1 MKLKFIA
8 IASVFLL
15 TLSASAQIDRTQQP
29 KPGPAPTISLEKPYE
44 FELKN
49 GLKVLVVENHKLPK
63 VSYSLRIEN
72 TPILEGEIAGVSQIL
87 SAMLGNGTT
96 TISKDDFNE
105 EVDFLGASINFGAT
119 SASASSLTKYSNRIL
134 ELMAD
139 AAINPL
145 FTEEEFQKEKDKAI
159 EGLKSN
165 KKSIDA
171 VASRVSNALS
181 YGKNHPY
188 GEFVTEETLNAITL
202 DNVRSYYQKYF
213 NPNKAYLVVVG
224 DVEASKVKREIKK
237 RFNNWQESVD
247 VTRTMTAS
255 SPNLPYTQINFVD
268 MPNAVQSSIKFTNNV
283 NLKMNEEDYHA
294 VLLANY
300 ILGGGGEGY
309 LFLNLRE
316 DKAYTYGSYSSV
328 STNKYIGNFSATAS
342 VRNMVTDSSVVA
354 MLSEI
359 KRIRTEKVDTQRLK
373 DAKAKYTGSFVLA
386 IERPETVARYALN
399 TKINSLPEDFYKTY
413 LSKINAVTQD
423 DILRV
428 ANKYFLADNGRIVI
442 VGKGSEVIPNLE
454 KSGIP
459 VKYYDTYANSV
470 EKPVFSKPVPKGVT
484 ATTVLEKFFA
494 ASGGKS
500 KIENV
505 KTLNMDANVKIDA
518 VPFPLTAS
526 LKSMTPNKESMEM
539 SAAGMG
545 VLMTQK
551 WNGTTGYGTQQG
563 MRTDLTAEQIAEKKS
578 SRTIFPE
585 LEYTTAN
592 TVLESI
598 VDVDGNDNY
607 LLKVT
612 KGEETE
618 SRYYDV
624 KTGLLSKVES
634 TSKIQGQSITK
645 TILFSNYQDVD
656 GLKLAFVNTIK
667 AGPQNLVINMT
678 SIKINEGVTEADF
691 N

>member
-8 IASVFLL
+8 IASVFFL

-49 GLKVLVVENHKLPK
+49 GLKVLVVENHKLPR
-63 VSYSLRIEN
+63 VSYSLRIDKM
-72 TPILEGEIAGVSQIL
+72 PVFEGEKAGVSQIL

-96 TISKDDFNE
+96 TISKDEFNE
-105 EVDFLGASINFGAT
+105 EVDFLGASINFGSS
-119 SASASSLTKYSNRIL
+119 SASANSLTKYSNRIL

-171 VASRVSNALS
+171 VASRVSDALS
-181 YGKNHPY
+181 YGKKHPY
-188 GEFVTEETLNAITL
+188 GEFVTEKTLNTITL
-202 DNVRSYYQKYF
+202 DNVISYYQKHF

-224 DVEASKVKREIKK
+224 DVDVLKVKKQVK
-237 RFNNWQESVD
+237 GFFNDWQEGVD
-247 VTRTMTAS
+247 VSRTMTAS
-255 SPNLPYTQINFVD
+255 TPNLPYTQINFVD
-268 MPNAVQSSIKFTNNV
+268 MPNAVQSSVKFTNNV
-283 NLKMNEEDYHA
+283 NLKMNDPDYHA

-316 DKAYTYGSYSSV
+316 DKAYTYGSYSSL
-328 STNKYIGNFSATAS
+328 STDKYVGNFSATAS

-359 KRIRTEKVDTQRLK
+359 KRIRTEKVDVQRLK
-373 DAKAKYTGSFVLA
+373 DAKAKYTGSFVMA
-386 IERPETVARYALN
+386 VERPSTIASYALN
-399 TKINSLPEDFYKTY
+399 TKINDLPEDFYKTY
-413 LSKINAVTQD
+413 LSKINAVTPE

-442 VGKGSEVIPNLE
+442 VGKGSEVVSNLE

-459 VKYYDTYANSV
+459 VKYFDEYANPV
-470 EKPVFSKPVPKGVT
+470 EKPVFSKAIPKGITV
-484 ATTVLEKFFA
+484 TTVLENFFK
-494 ASGGKS
+494 ASGGKD
-500 KIENV
+500 KLKEV
-505 KTLNMDANVKIDA
+505 KTLNKDANVKIDA
-518 VPFPLTAS
+518 VPFPLTAN
-526 LKSMTPNKESMEM
+526 LKAMAPNKESMEM

-545 VLMTQK
+545 VLMAQK
-551 WNGTTGYGTQQG
+551 WNGTTGYKMQQG
-563 MRTDLTAEQIAEKKS
+563 QRTELTADEIADKKA
-578 SRTIFPE
+578 SRIIFPE
-585 LEYTTAN
+585 LDLTPEN
-592 TVLESI
+592 TILESI
-598 VDVDGNDNY
+598 VGVDGNDNY

-612 KGEETE
+612 KGEDVE

-634 TSKIQGQSITK
+634 TSEMQGQSVTN
-645 TILFSNYQDVD
+645 TVEYSNYQDVN
-656 GLKLAFVNTIK
+656 GIKIAFVNTMK
-667 AGPQNLVINMT
+667 AGPQSIVINMT
-678 SIKINEGVTEADF
+678 SIKMNEGVTDEDF

>member
-29 KPGPAPTISLEKPYE
+29 KAGPAPTISLEKPYE

-49 GLKVLVVENHKLPK
+49 GLKVLVVENHKLPR
-63 VSYSLRIEN
+63 VNYSLRIDN
-72 TPILEGEIAGVSQIL
+72 MPVLQGEKAGVSQIL

-96 TISKDDFNE
+96 TISKDEFNE
-105 EVDFLGASINFGAT
+105 EVDFLGASINFGSS
-119 SASASSLTKYSNRIL
+119 SASANSLTKYSNRIL

-159 EGLKSN
+159 EGIKSN

-171 VASRVSNALS
+171 VASRVSDALS
-181 YGKNHPY
+181 YGKKHPY
-188 GEFVTEETLNAITL
+188 GEFVTEETLSKITL
-202 DNVRSYYQKYF
+202 NNVISYYQKYF
-213 NPNKAYLVVVG
+213 NPNNAYLVVVG
-224 DVEASKVKREIKK
+224 DIEVGDVKKQVKEL
-237 RFNNWQESVD
+237 FNNWQEGVD
-247 VTRTMTAS
+247 ISRTMTAS
-255 SPNLPYTQINFVD
+255 APNLPYTQINFVD
-268 MPNAVQSSIKFTNNV
+268 MPNAVQSSVKFTNNV
-283 NLKMNEEDYHA
+283 NLEMKDADYHA

-316 DKAYTYGSYSSV
+316 DKAYTYGSYSNI
-328 STNKYIGNFSATAS
+328 STDKYVGNFSATAS

-359 KRIRTEKVDTQRLK
+359 KRIRTEKVDVQRLK
-373 DAKAKYTGSFVLA
+373 DAKAKYTGSFVMA
-386 IERPETVARYALN
+386 VERPSTIASYALN
-399 TKINSLPEDFYKTY
+399 TKINNLPEDFYKTY
-413 LSKINAVTQD
+413 LSKINAVTPE

-442 VGKGSEVIPNLE
+442 VGKGSEVVSNLE

-459 VKYYDTYANSV
+459 VKYFDEYANPV
-470 EKPVFSKPVPKGVT
+470 EKPVFSKAIPEGVT
-484 ATTVLEKFFA
+484 VASVLENFFK
-494 ASGGKS
+494 ASGGKD
-500 KIENV
+500 KIKEI
-505 KTLNMDANVKIDA
+505 KTLNKDANVKIDA
-518 VPFPLTAS
+518 VPFPLTAN
-526 LKSMTPNKESMEM
+526 LKTMVPNKESMEM

-545 VLMTQK
+545 VLMAQK
-551 WNGTTGYGTQQG
+551 WNGTAGYKMQQG
-563 MRTDLTAEQIAEKKS
+563 QRTELTADEIAEKKA
-578 SRTIFPE
+578 SRSIFPE
-585 LEYTTAN
+585 LEFTPENTT
-592 TVLESI
+592 LESI
-598 VDVDGNDNY
+598 VGVDGNDNY

-634 TSKIQGQSITK
+634 ASEMQGQSITN
-645 TILFSNYQDVD
+645 TVVYSNYQDVN
-656 GLKLAFVNTIK
+656 GVKIAFVNTIK
-667 AGPQNLVINMT
+667 AGPQSIVINM
-678 SIKINEGVTEADF
+678 SSVKINEGVTDEDF

>member
-49 GLKVLVVENHKLPK
+49 GLKILVVENHKLPK

>member
-484 ATTVLEKFFA
+484 ANTVLEKFFA